1 LLAHTTTT
9 QAAGPE
15 IGHFDSVVFAN
26 KLSKRVVGGAPMLQ
40 RPNQVLV
47 IDDDEAAREIL
58 VELLLRVGYHAFAA
72 PDGRSGL
79 EQLSGAAVQPQAV
92 LLDLRMPG
100 IDGFEVLRRY
110 RAKGGTASVIV
121 MSAMDEPEAV
131 VKAMRLGASDY
142 LVKPIEPEQLKDA
155 LERAVASA
163 HAAEAETARAET
175 AHAQASQPPPPPAT
189 WVPPSVPP
197 AAREFNG
204 AQALSPSQA
213 ALPAMT
219 AFVERTPSISLGGA
233 RRGAP
238 ADYVSQSP
246 AMANIWDMVD
256 RVAETDVPVLIRGE
270 SGVGK
275 EGIARTIHE
284 RSVRRGK
291 PFVKINCAAL
301 PSELLESELFG
312 HERGAFTGATSEKP
326 GKFEL
331 ADKGTIFLDEIGEM
345 HPALQ
350 AKLLTVLQDE
360 EYYRVGGKRP
370 LRADARV
377 VVATNR
383 VLEEEIDRGNFRED
397 LYYRLNVVSVSVPP
411 LRERREDI
419 APLIEFFR
427 RKYGSKYKQGPM
439 DFSGE
444 ILRKLLDYDFPG
456 NVRELENLVRR
467 LVVLRDERF
476 VMDELAA
483 AIARRPSHKGQV
495 PVPAGHV
502 GGSLPPPVHGYGRD
516 TSPYAQASG
525 YPQQAS
531 YFQAPAQSSTMQ
543 SQPPPPTPVPQ
554 LSLLGAET
562 VSLKDIARQAAVRAE
577 REAIG
582 AMLARTNWNKR
593 KAAVRLQISYKAL
606 LYKIKDCG
614 LTDPRIT
621 AGMPDLPP
629 LPLAANGESPE
640 P

>member
-1 LLAHTTTT
+1 
-9 QAAGPE
+9 
-15 IGHFDSVVFAN
+15 
-26 KLSKRVVGGAPMLQ
+26 MLQ
-40 RPNQVLV
+40 RHNQVLV

-58 VELLLRVGYHAFAA
+58 VELLLREGYHASAA
-72 PDGRSGL
+72 SDGRDGL

-131 VKAMRLGASDY
+131 VRAMRLGASDY
-142 LVKPIEPEQLKDA
+142 LVKPIEPVQLKET
-155 LERAVASA
+155 LGRAVASA
-163 HAAEAETARAET
+163 NAAEAGTQARDAE
-175 AHAQASQPPPPPAT
+175 QSGSQPPPVAT
-189 WVPPSVPP
+189 TALAT
-197 AAREFNG
+197 AA
-204 AQALSPSQA
+204 A
-213 ALPAMT
+213 A
-219 AFVERTPSISLGGA
+219 TPQ

-238 ADYVSQSP
+238 PDYVSLSP
-246 AMANIWDMVD
+246 AMLNIWDMVD
-256 RVAETDVPVLIRGE
+256 RVAETDVPVMIRGE

-275 EGIARTIHE
+275 EAIARTIHD
-284 RSVRRGK
+284 RSPRRGK
-291 PFVKINCAAL
+291 PFIKINCAAL

-377 VVATNR
+377 IVATNR
-383 VLEEEIDRGNFRED
+383 VLEMEIERGNFRED
-397 LYYRLNVVSVSVPP
+397 LYYRLNVVSVSVPA
-411 LRERREDI
+411 LRDRREDI
-419 APLIEFFR
+419 EPLIEYFR
-427 RKYGSKYKQGPM
+427 TKYGGKYRQGPM
-439 DFSGE
+439 EFSSQIKG
-444 ILRKLLDYDFPG
+444 KLLEYDFPG

-483 AIARRPSHKGQV
+483 AVARRPGSRQV
-495 PVPAGHV
+495 ALQSGSA
-502 GGSLPPPVHGYGRD
+502 GGSLPPAPQG
-516 TSPYAQASG
+516 QA
-525 YPQQAS
+525 YNQAHPQAS
-531 YFQAPAQSSTMQ
+531 Y
-543 SQPPPPTPVPQ
+543 PPPPQLAPAASTPPPRQQFSISV
-554 LSLLGAET
+554 LGAET
-562 VSLKDIARQAAVRAE
+562 VSLKEIARCAALRAE

-582 AMLARTNWNKR
+582 AMLTRTNWNKR
-593 KAAVRLQISYKAL
+593 KAALRLQISYKAL

-621 AGMPDLPP
+621 VGLADLPP
-629 LPLAANGESPE
+629 MTMAVGDLPEQ
-640 P
+640 

>member
-1 LLAHTTTT
+1 
-9 QAAGPE
+9 
-15 IGHFDSVVFAN
+15 
-26 KLSKRVVGGAPMLQ
+26 MLQ

-72 PDGRSGL
+72 ADGRSGL

-175 AHAQASQPPPPPAT
+175 ALAQATQQQQPPPAAT

-204 AQALSPSQA
+204 AQAVSPSQA
-213 ALPAMT
+213 VLPAIT
-219 AFVERTPSISLGGA
+219 PSFVERPPSVPPGA
-233 RRGAP
+233 GRRGAP

-284 RSVRRGK
+284 RSPRRGK

-326 GKFEL
+326 GRFEL

-383 VLEEEIDRGNFRED
+383 VLEEEIERGNFRED

-495 PVPAGHV
+495 PLPSGHV
-502 GGSLPPPVHGYGRD
+502 GGSLPPAHGYGRD
-516 TSPYAQASG
+516 PSPYGQAPG
-525 YPQQAS
+525 YQQQVAYS
-531 YFQAPAQSSTMQ
+531 QPPAQSFAQ
-543 SQPPPPTPVPQ
+543 HSQPPPAAPVPQ
-554 LSLLGAET
+554 LSVLNAET
-562 VSLKDIARQAAVRAE
+562 VSLKEIARHAAVRAE
-577 REAIG
+577 RDAIG

>member
-1 LLAHTTTT
+1 M
-9 QAAGPE
+9 
-15 IGHFDSVVFAN
+15 S
-26 KLSKRVVGGAPMLQ
+26 Q

-58 VELLLRVGYHAFAA
+58 VELLGRIGYHAFAA
-72 PDGRSGL
+72 ADGKAGL
-79 EQLSGAAVQPQAV
+79 EWLAGAAAPPQAV

-100 IDGFEVLRRY
+100 LDGFEVLRRY
-110 RAKGGTASVIV
+110 REEGGTAPVIAL
-121 MSAMDEPEAV
+121 SAMDEKEAV

-142 LVKPIEPEQLKDA
+142 LVKPIEPDELREA
-155 LERAVASA
+155 IERCSQARPAPVEETIAAPIPAVRPPEPVHVS
-163 HAAEAETARAET
+163 R
-175 AHAQASQPPPPPAT
+175 PPPVIPADAT
-189 WVPPSVPP
+189 
-197 AAREFNG
+197 
-204 AQALSPSQA
+204 
-213 ALPAMT
+213 
-219 AFVERTPSISLGGA
+219 

-238 ADYVSQSP
+238 QEFVASSP
-246 AMANIWDMVD
+246 AMLSIWDMVD

-275 EGIARTIHE
+275 EGIARTLHE
-284 RSVRRGK
+284 RSPRRGK

-383 VLEEEIDRGNFRED
+383 VLEDEIARGNFRED
-397 LYYRLNVVSVSVPP
+397 LYYRLNVVSVLVPP
-411 LRERREDI
+411 LRERKEDV
-419 APLIEFFR
+419 PGLIEHFR
-427 RKYGSKYKQGPM
+427 KKYGSKYRGGAM
-439 DFSGE
+439 SFSDE
-444 ILRKLLDYDFPG
+444 VMRRLTDYDYPG

-476 VMDELAA
+476 VLDELQAA
-483 AIARRPSHKGQV
+483 MSRRPALQV
-495 PVPAGHV
+495 AHAQGPA
-502 GGSLPPPVHGYGRD
+502 GGSLPPAPQGAQVHAHAHAV
-516 TSPYAQASG
+516 SPSV
-525 YPQQAS
+525 
-531 YFQAPAQSSTMQ
+531 
-543 SQPPPPTPVPQ
+543 PPPVAAQPSSPPSVPLSPVVP
-554 LSLLGAET
+554 ET
-562 VSLKDIARQAAVRAE
+562 VSLKEIARQAALRAE
-577 REAIG
+577 REAISG
-582 AMLARTNWNKR
+582 MLARTNWNKR
-593 KAAVRLQISYKAL
+593 KAAARLQISYKAL

-621 AGMPDLPP
+621 AGLPENLMPMTVVDGLGG
-629 LPLAANGESPE
+629 L
-640 P
+640 